1 MSPAAFRVMYEYME
15 ASEHSSRSAPLL
27 RYCSDCKTMMLQAQ
41 VTPALSVAP
50 ELYQTAETLTHLG
63 HHAAEQGPPHLLGP
77 SHVFAMDV
85 PAERAPHESASLHF
99 GIRGAFVAP
108 VAERS
113 SSGRL
118 MLVPFH
124 IERAALAIPQWLL
137 HSRPGDIARKQR

>member
-77 SHVFAMDV
+77 SHVFARMSRQSARPMSQRLCILVLEGFRCPRCRKVIIWEIDV
-85 PAERAPHESASLHF
+85 GSVPH
-99 GIRGAFVAP
+99 
-108 VAERS
+108 
-113 SSGRL
+113 
-118 MLVPFH
+118 
-124 IERAALAIPQWLL
+124 
-137 HSRPGDIARKQR
+137 